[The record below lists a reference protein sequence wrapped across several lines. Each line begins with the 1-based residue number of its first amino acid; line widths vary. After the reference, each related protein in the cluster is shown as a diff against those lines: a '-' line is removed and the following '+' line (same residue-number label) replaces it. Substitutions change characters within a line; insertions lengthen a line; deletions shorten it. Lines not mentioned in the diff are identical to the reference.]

1 VPDAIIGIDLGTTNS
16 VVATVI
22 NHQIEV
28 IRDGKGRA
36 LHPSVVAFLP
46 TGETVIGHR
55 ARARRVI
62 DPLNTIFSAKR
73 IIGRPY
79 RDPTAQHVMGHLP
92 YRVIEGENQE
102 PLIQTRAGVSS
113 VIDIAA
119 MVLEYLREL
128 AHAQLGVPVRHCV
141 VTVPANF
148 SDGQREATRRAAERA
163 GMQVLRILNEPT
175 AAALAYGHTRTHD
188 RRVAVFDF
196 GGGTFDL
203 TLLSVHDGLYE
214 VLATT
219 GDPFL
224 GGDDFDN
231 AVADHLAIGFLQRHR
246 VDLNAAPESRARL
259 LQAAEEIKIELSSS
273 QMAQGVVP
281 DMAYGDGGRPLS
293 LEFNLSRIDFGTLVD
308 PFVSRAMALT
318 EGLMRD
324 AEIAPN
330 AIDEVVLVGGTTLVP
345 AVRERVAR
353 FFGKAPLTDV
363 NPVQVVAAGAAL
375 QANALFAPPEEQG
388 AAVGLLMDVTSH
400 SLGIAT
406 AGGYTEFLIEKNT
419 PIPAEGTRIFS
430 TAQENQDMVRIRICQ
445 GHDKRFEE
453 NSVLG
458 ELRLSGLRA
467 ARRGEVQ
474 VEVTFLVDANGILQ
488 VAARDLQTGRDE
500 RATLSVLGLTD
511 NAA

>member
-1 VPDAIIGIDLGTTNS
+1 MPDAIIGIDLGTTNS
-16 VVATVI
+16 VVATVVD
-22 NHQIEV
+22 HQIEV

-73 IIGRPY
+73 IIGRPFH
-79 RDPTAQHVMGHLP
+79 DPTAQHAMGHLP
-92 YRVIEGENQE
+92 YRVIEGQNQE

-128 AHAQLGVPVRHCV
+128 ASTQLGVPVRHCV

-175 AAALAYGHTRTHD
+175 AAALAYGHTRPHD
-188 RRVAVFDF
+188 RRVAVFDL

-231 AVADHLAIGFLQRHR
+231 AVADYLAMGFLQQHR
-246 VDLNAAPESRARL
+246 VDLNTAPESRARL
-259 LQAAEEIKIELSSS
+259 LQAAEEIKIELSAN
-273 QMAQGVVP
+273 QVVQGAVP
-281 DMAYGDGGRPLS
+281 EMAYGDGGRPLS
-293 LEFNLSRIDFGTLVD
+293 LEFSMSRIDFGGLID
-308 PFVSRAMALT
+308 GYLSRAMALT
-318 EGLMRD
+318 DQLLRD
-324 AEIAPN
+324 AQTTPD
-330 AIDEVVLVGGTTLVP
+330 AIDEVVLVGGSTIVP
-345 AVRERVAR
+345 AVRERVAQYFR
-353 FFGKAPLTDV
+353 KAPLTDV
-363 NPVQVVAAGAAL
+363 NPLQVVAAGAAL
-375 QANALFAPPEEQG
+375 QANALFAPPEQRG

-419 PIPAEGTRIFS
+419 PIPAEGTRVFA
-430 TAQENQDMVRIRICQ
+430 TAQENQVMVRIRICQ
-445 GHDKRFEE
+445 GQGKRFED
-453 NSVLG
+453 NAVLG
-458 ELRLSGLRA
+458 ELRLSGLRP

-500 RATLSVLGLTD
+500 RATLSVLGVTD
-511 NAA
+511 AA

>member
-1 VPDAIIGIDLGTTNS
+1 MSDAIIGIDLGTTNS

-22 NHQIEV
+22 DHRVEV

-46 TGETVIGHR
+46 TGETVIGQR

-62 DPLNTIFSAKR
+62 DPLNTVFSAKR

-79 RDPTAQHVMGHLP
+79 QDPITQNMIGHLP
-92 YRVIEGENQE
+92 YRVIEGQNQE
-102 PLIQTRAGVSS
+102 PLIVTRAGTAP
-113 VIDIAA
+113 VIDISA
-119 MVLEYLREL
+119 MVLEYMREL
-128 AHAQLGVPVRHCV
+128 AQSQLGVPVRHCV

-148 SDGQREATRRAAERA
+148 SDGQREATRRAAQKA

-175 AAALAYGHTRTHD
+175 SAALAYGHARQLN
-188 RRVAVFDF
+188 RRLAVFDL

-203 TLLSVHDGLYE
+203 TLLEVRDGLYE

-231 AVADHLAIGFLQRHR
+231 AVADHLAMGFLRQHR

-259 LQAAEEIKIELSSS
+259 LQAAEEIKVELSSS
-273 QMAQGVVP
+273 YTAQGVVP

-293 LEFNLSRIDFGTLVD
+293 LEFNMTRADFDGLIA

-318 EGLMRD
+318 EQVLREARTTPD
-324 AEIAPN
+324 T
-330 AIDEVVLVGGTTLVP
+330 IDEVVLVGGSTLVP
-345 AVRERVAR
+345 MVRDHVAR
-353 FFGKAPLTDV
+353 FFGKQPLSDV
-363 NPVQVVAAGAAL
+363 NPLQVVAAGAAL
-375 QANALFAPPEEQG
+375 QAHALFAPPEQQG
-388 AAVGLLMDVTSH
+388 VAVGLLMDVTSH

-419 PIPAEGTRIFS
+419 PIPAEGTRVFT
-430 TAQENQDMVRIRICQ
+430 TAREDQDMVRIRICQ
-445 GHDKRFEE
+445 GQGKRFDD
-453 NSVLG
+453 NAVLG
-458 ELRLSGLRA
+458 QLELTGLRRA
-467 ARRGEVQ
+467 ARSEIQVQ
-474 VEVTFLVDANGILQ
+474 VTFLVDANGILQ
-488 VAARDLQTGRDE
+488 VSARDLQTGRDE
-500 RATLSVLGLTD
+500 RAVLSVLGVTD
-511 NAA
+511 SAG